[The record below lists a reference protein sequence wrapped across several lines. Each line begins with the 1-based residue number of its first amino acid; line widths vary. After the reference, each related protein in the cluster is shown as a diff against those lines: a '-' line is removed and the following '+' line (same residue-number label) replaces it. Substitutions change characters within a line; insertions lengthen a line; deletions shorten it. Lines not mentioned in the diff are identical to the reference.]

1 MASTSGTFG
10 SFLWGGTGG
19 SSTANVGVSLSSI
32 IQRSYRIAG
41 ITKWVGTTP
50 QDDWFTEAIA
60 EMNAMIGGL
69 NCNRMNIFTIGIY
82 SFPISGGIKIFNIGP
97 GAVPTTVDGV
107 DYGAFDMPRPQ
118 QITSGV
124 IILANSSPPVRMPPM
139 YQMNDAEW
147 SYITLQDIPDGIPLA
162 FYYDGSFDTETGW
175 GKVYLW
181 PQTSYAYAVE
191 WYIWQAIP
199 TFASKTDQV
208 ALPPGYEDM
217 LVYCLAERLYNL
229 NPLQS
234 KMTPEA
240 HRQARISLATLQ
252 SYNAPEPKP
261 FANDAAGVGKAR
273 GSGHFDYR
281 IGFTRG
287 WSGW

>member
-1 MASTSGTFG
+1 MGTFN

-19 SSTANVGVSLSSI
+19 GTPSTTVGVTLASI
-32 IQRSYRIAG
+32 VQRAYRIAG

-50 QDDWFTEAIA
+50 QDDWFAEAIA

-69 NCNRMNIFTIGIY
+69 NCSRMNIFTITTR
-82 SFPISGGIKIFNIGP
+82 SFPISGGTKIFNIGP
-97 GAVPTTVDGV
+97 GAVPTTVGGV
-107 DYGAFDMPRPQ
+107 NYGAFDMPRPQ
-118 QITSGV
+118 QITAGV

-139 YQMNDAEW
+139 YPMNDAEW
-147 SYITLQDIPDGIPLA
+147 SYITLQDIPNGIPLA
-162 FYYDGSFDTETGW
+162 FYYDGSFDRSTGW
-175 GKVYLW
+175 SKVYLW

-191 WYIWQAIP
+191 WYFWEAIP
-199 TFASKTDQV
+199 TFAAKTDQV
-208 ALPPGYEDM
+208 ALPPGYEDL

-234 KMTPEA
+234 KMTAEA
-240 HRQARISLATLQ
+240 HRQARMSLATIQ

-261 FANDAAGVGKAR
+261 YWNDAADVGKSR

-281 IGFTRG
+281 IGTTRG
-287 WSGW
+287 GWGW